1 MKIRFRK
8 NTNIRTA
15 PGDIDTEPLGIVYA
29 GTVLDIEDEFHDGAS
44 IRDNNKWFR
53 DHNGWYYWSGE
64 TEIIPSLPSA
74 PAPHPPAPA
83 VAEVEE
89 VPIPAVTAFPTALP
103 LPEEPLDPGIPS
115 GETRLPGFQ
124 QAPAVPSTPSQET
137 TSAVLE
143 SVSVTTIPAEPL
155 VFAEQPVKTWAD
167 PDPERLNWGIE
178 NYELHRHLWQE
189 HQLTGRGVSVA
200 LLSTGALPSH
210 PDLAGAI
217 ARSFNADG
225 STSDALDQH
234 GIGTQAAI
242 LVGGRGRV
250 VFGVAPEA
258 SLLIGKIGEYD
269 QGITPE
275 SLVAGL
281 DWAIDAGAHIIA
293 LLVDFREL
301 NTGQK
306 QSLQEAINRALAR
319 NVLLL
324 APVGNSIERRPE
336 DRYPASLEGVL
347 SVGAHDIYGQRCA
360 FSAKSYQLDLLA
372 PGEGLLTSNLE
383 QLPTGNLK
391 STVIAT
397 AFTAGLLALI
407 RQRELQNNRLSTPG
421 ELYEYLRGTAAAHKT
436 ITKGNDVEYGYGLLN
451 PNELL
456 KAVG

>member
-8 NTNIRTA
+8 NTNIRTD

-29 GTVLDIEDEFHDGAS
+29 GTVLDIEDEFHDGAN
-44 IRDNNKWFR
+44 IQNNNKWFR
-53 DHNGWYYWSGE
+53 DLNGWYYWSGE

-74 PAPHPPAPA
+74 PAPNPPAPA

-89 VPIPAVTAFPTALP
+89 VPIPAVTAFPMALP
-103 LPEEPLDPGIPS
+103 LPQEQADPGIPD
-115 GETRLPGFQ
+115 GETRLPGLRH
-124 QAPAVPSTPSQET
+124 APDVAVIPPAET
-137 TSAVLE
+137 LPGVLE
-143 SVSVTTIPAEPL
+143 SVVVAPPPAEPL
-155 VFAEQPVKTWAD
+155 VIAEPHDKGWVD

-189 HQLTGRGVSVA
+189 HQLTGRGISVA
-200 LLSTGALPSH
+200 LLSTGALSTH
-210 PDLAGAI
+210 PDLTGAI
-217 ARSFNADG
+217 TRNFNADG
-225 STSDALDQH
+225 SLTDALDEH

-258 SLLIGKIGEYD
+258 SLLIGKIGAYD

-275 SLVAGL
+275 SLLAGL

-293 LLVDFREL
+293 MLVDFREL
-301 NTGQK
+301 NAGQK
-306 QSLQEAINRALAR
+306 QSLQEAVNRALAR

-336 DRYPASLEGVL
+336 DRFPASLDGVL

-372 PGEGLLTSNLE
+372 PGEGLLTSNLD

-421 ELYEYLRGTAAAHKT
+421 ELFEQLRRTAVAHKT

-451 PNELL
+451 PKELL